1 METFLWLFLLSVT
14 MFIGSFLA
22 GSIPLAFHLS
32 EDRLRT
38 ISAFGVGLLVGTS
51 LIVIIP
57 EGIETLYNVDL
68 SNLDSSEVNSLSA
81 SVMINNDD
89 DNILDKRNMWND
101 IKLRKEDN
109 DNDNI
114 IKKF

>member
-1 METFLWLFLLSVT
+1 METFLWLFLLSLT

-57 EGIETLYNVDL
+57 EGIETLYSV
-68 SNLDSSEVNSLSA
+68 SGSINLNSSP
-81 SVMINNDD
+81 ITPTIK
-89 DNILDKRNMWND
+89 DNILEQRNMWNNVE
-101 IKLRKEDN
+101 LQRKGPNNYDDN
-109 DNDNI
+109 
-114 IKKF
+114 

>member
-1 METFLWLFLLSVT
+1 METFLWLFLLSMT

-38 ISAFGVGLLVGTS
+38 ISAFGVGLLVGTA

-57 EGIETLYNVDL
+57 EGIETIY
-68 SNLDSSEVNSLSA
+68 SANSLKND
-81 SVMINNDD
+81 VFEGRNVWNNNHNDGFENLIQKRMMIGFEEISNH
-89 DNILDKRNMWND
+89 
-101 IKLRKEDN
+101 
-109 DNDNI
+109 
-114 IKKF
+114 